1 MDCHV
6 NEDAAG
12 GSCKADGAFYQSFRV
27 NAGSLY
33 HIRGTNSTFLNLFL
47 CICIGSIITTH
58 EAQEE
63 YLIRMTLYS
72 SFCNLALLQVNTQRL
87 VGKYML
93 ACIQS
98 SFNLP
103 AMLRRSGNN
112 GNSVNVSLFQHFTE
126 IGVNISNAQFRLC
139 VFQFSRHD
147 GACSSQLCVR
157 DFECNIVRVYLAQTA
172 QACNTNFDGLHRQF
186 LLKIVVSLDS
196 V

>member
-1 MDCHV
+1 
-6 NEDAAG
+6 
-12 GSCKADGAFYQSFRV
+12 
-27 NAGSLY
+27 
-33 HIRGTNSTFLNLFL
+33 
-47 CICIGSIITTH
+47 
-58 EAQEE
+58 
-63 YLIRMTLYS
+63 MTLYS
-72 SFCNLALLQVNTQRL
+72 SFCNLALLQVNTQRFI
-87 VGKYML
+87 GKYML

-126 IGVNISNAQFRLC
+126 LGLC
-139 VFQFSRHD
+139 VFQLSRHD

-172 QACNTNFDGLHRQF
+172 QACNTNFDGLHSQF
-186 LLKIVVSLDS
+186 LLKIVVSLDL